1 VRYGDYWYYVCLRA
15 RYCSLKYT
23 MKDTFDMPLD
33 MATSI
38 MPNEIMADH
47 ALNAPEAAILKIC
60 PSLLAM

>member
-1 VRYGDYWYYVCLRA
+1 
-15 RYCSLKYT
+15 